1 MKRSLNFLFFTL
13 MTNFSFAQAPYATKK
28 PHILV
33 EHGHQRVDDYY
44 WMKERDSKPVLDHI
58 AKENEYQK
66 KYFAP
71 LTPLIDGLLKEF
83 DQRINPNDVSS
94 PYILNGLTFQT
105 RNLEGKDY
113 QQVVLLGNKKNTVF
127 IDENERAKGK
137 TFYEL
142 ADWSLSPNNK
152 LVALTE
158 DFVGRRKYQITF
170 RINNSGK
177 FLPDKIEDAS
187 GLVWANDNKTV
198 FYTKKDPQTLRDYQI
213 YRHILGTDTKKDEL
227 VYQEEDEKFSVGI
240 GKTTTNKYLFI
251 YCYSS
256 TTTELH
262 WIDANNP
269 EDKPQV
275 FFPRRSGHMY
285 EVAHHE
291 KGFYILSNYE
301 GASNRKVLYAPS
313 FPKHINLC
321 KELIPHKTEVLI
333 EGLSAFK
340 NYLVIEERSNGLRGI
355 KMINLNDQKESTI
368 AFGEE
373 TYFLGLG
380 VNDNYNTDDLFFAY
394 NSLTTPPTVYRYN
407 MTNQDKTLWF
417 RKELL
422 DKSFK
427 PEDYNSQ
434 RIWATANDGTKI
446 PIALVYKKGTDLKKA
461 PCLLYGYGSYGYT
474 LPDVFSATRLSLLDR
489 GFVYA
494 VAHIRGSK
502 YMGENWYEAGKFQK
516 KINTFTD
523 FINAAEF
530 LGHMGYCDKNKI
542 YAQGGSAGGLLMG
555 AVTNMAPY
563 LWKGI
568 ISQVPF
574 VDVVTTML
582 DESIPLTTSEYEEW
596 GNPNEADFYYYMLKY
611 SPYDNL
617 HRMDY
622 PAMYVTTGYHDS
634 QVQYWEPMKYVAKLR
649 EFKTDDNP
657 LIFDCNMDAGHG
669 GGSGRASERME
680 VAKVYAFILGLE
692 GIIR

>member
-1 MKRSLNFLFFTL
+1 
-13 MTNFSFAQAPYATKK
+13 MTKISFAQAPVAIKNPKTLTK
-28 PHILV
+28 HN
-33 EHGHQRVDDYY
+33 HQRVDDYY
-44 WMKERDSKPVLDHI
+44 WMNERDSKPVLEHL
-58 AKENEYQK
+58 AKENEYQSE
-66 KYFAP
+66 YFKP
-71 LTPLIDGLLKEF
+71 LKPLIDGLMKEF
-83 DQRINPNDVSS
+83 DQRINPNDVSA
-94 PYILNGLTFQT
+94 PYILNGLTFQS
-105 RNLEGKDY
+105 RNIEGKDY
-113 QQVVLLGNKKNTVF
+113 QQVVLLENKKTTIF
-127 IDENERAKGK
+127 IDENERANGK
-137 TFYEL
+137 SFYEL
-142 ADWSLSPNNK
+142 ADWSLSPDNK
-152 LVALTE
+152 MVALTE
-158 DFVGRRKYQITF
+158 DLVGRRKYQITF
-170 RINNSGK
+170 RINKSGK
-177 FLPDKIEDAS
+177 FLTDKIEDAS

-198 FYTKKDPQTLRDYQI
+198 FYTKKDPQTLREFQVYK
-213 YRHILGTDTKKDEL
+213 HVLGTDAKKDEL

-240 GKTTTNKYLFI
+240 GKTGTDKYLFI

-262 WIDANNP
+262 WIDADKP
-269 EDKPQV
+269 QEKPQV
-275 FFPRRSGHMY
+275 FLPRRSGHMY
-285 EVAHHE
+285 EVAHHD
-291 KGFYILSNYE
+291 KGFYILTNAD
-301 GASNRKVLYAPS
+301 GASNRKVLFSPS
-313 FPKHINLC
+313 FPRNLNQC
-321 KELIPHKTEVLI
+321 KDFIPHKNEVLI

-340 NYLVIEERSNGLRGI
+340 NFLVIEERSNGLRGI

-368 AFGEE
+368 AFDEE

-380 VNDNYNTDDLFFAY
+380 VNDNYNTDDLFFSY
-394 NSLTTPPTVYRYN
+394 NSLTTPSTVYRYN
-407 MTNQDKTLWF
+407 MVKQEKTLWF

-422 DKSFK
+422 DKGFS
-427 PEDYNSQ
+427 PENYSSQ
-434 RIWATANDGTKI
+434 RVWATANDGTKI
-446 PIALVYKKGTDLKKA
+446 PVSLVYKKGTDLKKA

-502 YMGENWYEAGKFQK
+502 YMGENWYENGKFQK

-555 AVTNMAPY
+555 AITNMAPY

-568 ISQVPF
+568 VSQVPF

-582 DESIPLTTSEYEEW
+582 DESIPLTTGEYEEW
-596 GNPNEADFYYYMLKY
+596 GNPNDPDFYYYLLKY

-649 EFKTDDNP
+649 ELKTDKNP
-657 LIFDCNMDAGHG
+657 LVFDCNMDAGHG
-669 GGSGRASERME
+669 GGSGRTSERME

-692 GIIR
+692 GITR